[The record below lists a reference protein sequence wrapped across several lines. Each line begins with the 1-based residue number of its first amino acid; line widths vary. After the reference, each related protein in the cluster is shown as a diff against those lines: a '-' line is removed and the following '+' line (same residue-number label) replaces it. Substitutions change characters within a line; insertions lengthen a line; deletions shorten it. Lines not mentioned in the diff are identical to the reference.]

1 MQPEAS
7 LTVAAGPGMR
17 GYVSAL
23 TPARMWDAWRKV
35 ILPIAFIVV
44 LVPVVEWLLHAFHV
58 SPLLL
63 PPPSAV
69 WSQLLTSWPILLA
82 QAVPTATDAV
92 AGYVLGALLGI
103 AIGTTLVLSRRAEQS
118 FWPYVLIFQ
127 LIPKVA
133 LAPLFIIWLG
143 VGPSSRLAFAVFLSF
158 FPPTIA
164 AVQGLRAADPTI
176 LRLCSS
182 LLASPQHVFTKVRLV
197 YALPHIFA
205 GLRIG
210 VTAAMIGVIVG
221 EFVTAQQGLGYI
233 IMYAISSG
241 QSALAFA
248 SIILVCAIGLTLY
261 GLVALAEFLVCRR
274 FHVPM
279 SSSGF

>member
-1 MQPEAS
+1 MPSEAS
-7 LTVAAGPGMR
+7 R
-17 GYVSAL
+17 F
-23 TPARMWDAWRKV
+23 WDTWRKL
-35 ILPIAFIVV
+35 ILPLAFILV
-44 LVPVVEWLLHAFHV
+44 LVPLAEWLLHVLHV

-69 WSQLLTSWPILLA
+69 WSQLVGSWPVLIP
-82 QAVPTATDAV
+82 QAVPTAIDAV
-92 AGYVLGALLGI
+92 AGYAIGALLGI
-103 AIGTTLVLSRRAEQS
+103 AIGAALVLSRRIEQG

-143 VGPSSRLAFAVFLSF
+143 VGPSSRLVFAVFLSF

-164 AVQGLRAADPTI
+164 TVQGLRAADPAI

-182 LLASPQHVFTKVRLV
+182 LLATPRQVLTKVRLV
-197 YALPHIFA
+197 YALPHLFA
-205 GLRIG
+205 GLRIC

-233 IMYAISSG
+233 IIYAVSSG
-241 QSALAFA
+241 QTALAFA
-248 SIILVCAIGLTLY
+248 AIVLVCAIGLTLY
-261 GLVALAEFLVCRR
+261 GLIALIEYLVCRR
-274 FHVPM
+274 FRVPM